1 MRINTFY
8 IFIFAIL
15 FSTKLF
21 ATEFCSGWEHGYK
34 TGYKKT
40 ATSSI
45 FSPVPPLMGCPGD
58 SFFRDFS
65 EPESEYERGYIAGL
79 QDGMIN
85 GLQTNE

>member
-1 MRINTFY
+1 
-8 IFIFAIL
+8 
-15 FSTKLF
+15 
-21 ATEFCSGWEHGYK
+21 
-34 TGYKKT
+34 
-40 ATSSI
+40 
-45 FSPVPPLMGCPGD
+45 MGCPGD